1 MQACVSPVG
10 TGDAGCAGGAGGAGG
25 PGGVCRRD
33 IWNLGEIYRIQKEKF
48 WGTTKSKN
56 LLDNVKN
63 LPWL

>member
-33 IWNLGEIYRIQKEKF
+33 IWNLGEI
-48 WGTTKSKN
+48 
-56 LLDNVKN
+56 
-63 LPWL
+63 